1 MARRRSRKDIS
12 QDPSYRLLRE
22 FKASALTPELTAGF
36 GAHAVGIGRK
46 IVNGRPINQLAL
58 RVYVTAKRPR
68 EQLTVEEEVPQEF
81 TFLSLGEG
89 DEVAIVTDV
98 IETPPAVFEIDPTDR
113 IRPAPGGVSVDAIS
127 GTAGTLGGWVW
138 DETDDT
144 IVALSNHH
152 VFGHTTGTDT
162 IQPGPTDG
170 GSSPADKI
178 GDVKRGIPR
187 SAVSTNTVDCA
198 ISDADSTDIYDLQ
211 VLEIGPAVYA
221 TGVATLDMLVEKFGR
236 TTEHTFGIIED
247 ADYEPTV
254 SGFPF
259 DDCLRIEVVD
269 PSPDWSAGGDSGSL
283 VFAQDPISAGSTIKP
298 VVGLH
303 FGGPLGGTYGIACK
317 IQNVFAQLDLTN
329 LCAGA
334 FSAFLE
340 SLFEAEAV
348 EAAEV
353 EEVSA
358 APAGVGMSTGAP
370 LLLAPPPF
378 VRKDRRK
385 RRGRRF
391 HRGIARE
398 IQRRLQTT
406 QRGRLLTDLVDVHRA
421 ELLTMLTADG
431 DVRRATI
438 AALQPILAGAITTG
452 DVLDRVLDGKDLA
465 RIDRL
470 VREVSRKAG
479 PKLRAGLKPLVELRE
494 KAQGKRLAQVFGI
507 RERRGAGVSA

>member
-1 MARRRSRKDIS
+1 MTTRRSRKDIS
-12 QDPSYRLLRE
+12 QDPSYRRLRE
-22 FKASALTPELTAGF
+22 FKASVMTPELKASF
-36 GAHAVGIGRK
+36 DAHAVGIGRK
-46 IVNGRPINQLAL
+46 IVNGRATDQLAL
-58 RVYVTAKRPR
+58 RVYVTAKRPLA
-68 EQLTVEEEVPQEF
+68 QLSPEEEVPEEF
-81 TFLSLGEG
+81 TFRSLGEE
-89 DEVAIVTDV
+89 DEVAIATDV
-98 IETPPAVFEIDPTDR
+98 IETPPAVFEVDPTDR

-152 VFGHTTGTDT
+152 IFGHAMGTDT

-198 ISDADSTDIYDLQ
+198 ISDADSSDIYDLQ
-211 VLEIGPAVYA
+211 VLDIGPAVYA
-221 TGVATLDMLVEKFGR
+221 TRVATLDMLVEKFGR

-254 SGFPF
+254 GGFPF

-283 VFAQDPISAGSTIKP
+283 VFAQEPISPGSAIKG

-340 SLFEAEAV
+340 SLFEAAEAR
-348 EAAEV
+348 E
-353 EEVSA
+353 EEVAGTTPRA
-358 APAGVGMSTGAP
+358 AAMVPAGTP
-370 LLLAPPPF
+370 TLLAPPAF
-378 VRKDRRK
+378 VRRERRW
-385 RRGRRF
+385 RRGRKL

-406 QRGRLLTDLVDVHRA
+406 ERGRLLTDLVDVHRA
-421 ELLTMLTADG
+421 ELLTLLVTDG

-438 AALQPILAGAITTG
+438 VALEPILAGAVTTS
-452 DVLDRVLDGKDLA
+452 DVFDRVLDGRDLEQ
-465 RIDRL
+465 IDRL

-479 PKLRAGLKPLVELRE
+479 PKLRDALKPLVELRQ